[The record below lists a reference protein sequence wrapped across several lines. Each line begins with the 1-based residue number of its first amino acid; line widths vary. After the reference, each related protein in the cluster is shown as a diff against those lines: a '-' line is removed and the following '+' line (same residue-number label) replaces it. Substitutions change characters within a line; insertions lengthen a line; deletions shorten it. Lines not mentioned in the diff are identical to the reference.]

1 MIIFIPIKEHSERVP
16 KKNFRL
22 LDNEKLYLRQIN
34 KFKKLFQVY
43 VDTDSEEIYNE
54 LSNTENVT
62 VYYREES
69 LLGDDTS
76 VNLLIKN
83 LINKYNINDYICQI
97 HVTSPFLEPETI
109 QNINLEDYDS
119 IVSVD
124 IIQSRIWKKENIG
137 MIPINH
143 NPMKLE
149 KTQDLEKIYV
159 ENSGF
164 YIFKTKTFLKY
175 DNRIGI
181 KSKFVELKF
190 PENVDIDTEND
201 WNLVEKLIKII

>member
-1 MIIFIPIKEHSERVP
+1 MIIFIPIKKHSERVP

-34 KFKKLFQVY
+34 KFKKLFHVY

-54 LSNTENVT
+54 LSNIDNVT
-62 VYYREES
+62 VYYREEA

-76 VNLLIKN
+76 VNFLIKN
-83 LINKYNINDYICQI
+83 LISKYNINDYICQI
-97 HVTSPFLEPETI
+97 HVTSPFIEPETI
-109 QNINLEDYDS
+109 KNIKLEDYDS
-119 IVSVD
+119 IVSAD

-164 YIFKTKTFLKY
+164 YIFKSETFLKY
-175 DNRIGI
+175 NNRIGI
-181 KSKFVELKF
+181 NSKFVELKF

-201 WNLVEKLIKII
+201 WDLVEKLINIL